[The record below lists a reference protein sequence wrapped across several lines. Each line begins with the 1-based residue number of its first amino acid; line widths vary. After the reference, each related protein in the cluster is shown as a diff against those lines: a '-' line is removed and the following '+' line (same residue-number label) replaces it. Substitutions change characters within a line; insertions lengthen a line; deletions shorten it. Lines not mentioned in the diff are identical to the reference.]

1 VLNNA
6 PRDKVNRIAAW
17 CANWQTD
24 PICRTFIDEST
35 GQAQY
40 GKASEMA
47 CFSPLISMTPKQRL
61 DRALQIRAALT
72 DLMTDEESDNYEGL
86 DEHFQ
91 DYINDLTLDHQQTL
105 PALPSL

>member
-1 VLNNA
+1 
-6 PRDKVNRIAAW
+6 
-17 CANWQTD
+17 
-24 PICRTFIDEST
+24 
-35 GQAQY
+35 
-40 GKASEMA
+40 
-47 CFSPLISMTPKQRL
+47 MTPKHRL

>member
-1 VLNNA
+1 MLHVLDGYAHNG
-6 PRDKVNRIAAW
+6 
-17 CANWQTD
+17 
-24 PICRTFIDEST
+24 E
-35 GQAQY
+35 
-40 GKASEMA
+40 ASEMA
-47 CFSPLISMTPKQRL
+47 QFFTTDFVTPKQRL

-91 DYINDLTLDHQQTL
+91 DYINDLTLDHQRTL